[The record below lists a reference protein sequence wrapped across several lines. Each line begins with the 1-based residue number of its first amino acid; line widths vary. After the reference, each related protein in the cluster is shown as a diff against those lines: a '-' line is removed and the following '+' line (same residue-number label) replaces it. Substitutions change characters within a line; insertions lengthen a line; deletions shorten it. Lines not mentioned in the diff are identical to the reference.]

1 VSDAGN
7 RRHIVVSTD
16 AHAGADLRDY
26 KPYLATELH
35 EEFERWAADFH
46 DPWADFDMEME
57 GHEDEGIKMGRL
69 SFVSPYSWDSEA
81 RLGHMDAEGIAAEVL
96 FPNTVPPFYPSGVIS
111 APPPGSA
118 EEYRLRWAGVQAH
131 NRWMADFCSLAPD
144 RRIGLAQIFLHDVEA
159 AVAEAHWAK
168 DAGLRGLVVPA
179 DHLSRQVYL
188 FEKQFDPFW
197 AACTELDLPVHR
209 HALSLGESEAVYGP
223 AAPAIAAHETEFFFV
238 RALSQLVF
246 GGIFER
252 FPTLKFVFS
261 EGGISW
267 ALGELRKL
275 DAEIRFG
282 QRKGHG
288 AYPVFHR
295 AVEQLSM
302 TASEYFARNCWI
314 GASLIRPQEMAVY
327 QHVGVDKIM
336 WGADYPH
343 TEGTYPYSELS
354 LRLLFA
360 DVPEEDVRK
369 MICDNAALLYG
380 LDLAPLQAIA
390 DRIGPTFDRVAT
402 PVSAAELPA
411 RTMSATVGSMV
422 DALPVHQ

>member
-1 VSDAGN
+1 VSDAGPE
-7 RRHIVVSTD
+7 RQIVVSTD

-26 KPYLATELH
+26 RPYLAASLH
-35 EEFERWAADFH
+35 EEFDAWAADFH

-69 SFVSPYSWDSEA
+69 SFVSSYSWDGDA
-81 RLGHMDAEGIAAEVL
+81 RLAHMDAEGIAAEVL

-111 APPPGSA
+111 APPPGTPD
-118 EEYRLRWAGVQAH
+118 EYRLRWEGVKAH
-131 NRWMADFCSLAPD
+131 NRWMADFCALAPE
-144 RRIGLAQIFLHDVEA
+144 RRIGLAQIFLHDVDA
-159 AVAEAHWAK
+159 AVAEARWAK
-168 DAGLRGLVVPA
+168 EAGLQGLLVPA

-188 FEKQFDPFW
+188 FEKRLDPFW
-197 AACTELDLPVHR
+197 QVCCELDLPVHR

-282 QRKGHG
+282 RQKGHG

-295 AVEQLSM
+295 AAQQLSM

-314 GASLIRPQEMAVY
+314 GASLIRPQEMVVY
-327 QHVGVDKIM
+327 EQVGVDKIM
-336 WGADYPH
+336 WGSDYPH
-343 TEGTYPYSELS
+343 TEGTFPHSQLS
-354 LRLLFA
+354 LRLLFSKI
-360 DVPEEDVRK
+360 PEDHARK
-369 MICDNAALLYG
+369 MFCDNAVGLYG
-380 LDLAPLQAIA
+380 LDKAPLQAIA
-390 DRIGPTFDRVAT
+390 DRIGPTIADISRPVADD
-402 PVSAAELPA
+402 ELPA
-411 RTMSATVGSMV
+411 RTMSATVGSTV
-422 DALPVHQ
+422 DALPVKV